1 MGGASFLLLPEFCHR
16 DEVEGATCNPVCA
29 MAEQKDETNE
39 AGEDRGD
46 EQ

>member
-1 MGGASFLLLPEFCHR
+1 MGGACFLLLPEFCHM
-16 DEVEGATCNPVCA
+16 DEVEGATCNPVGA

-39 AGEDRGD
+39 AGEDGYD